1 MSILDYVPSGYK
13 LRDLQKDALLD
24 IEASWAS
31 HDVIVL
37 RADVGTGKS
46 LILRTVAAWVAS
58 FDKSC
63 AIITPRVA
71 LQEQYTESFKS
82 TPSLKGA
89 ARYKCSTKGIRNC
102 GEMKLVTDTYC
113 PDCPYSKVRKKVQS
127 SRVAIFNFQSYLYSK
142 DPRDVMLLDEAHTL
156 FDQISEQNTLNL
168 WKSRYDFPTDAKN
181 MASILLWL
189 EGVDRQIAKEI
200 SALSAEISSLLKE
213 GRQKSDILDVALSFE
228 KLMQEQNRLRRVYNQ
243 LKYKDSDLF
252 IEESEDFYRGRKQ
265 KLLRIRP
272 KSLENSFNPLLLG
285 KTRKLILASATIDP
299 IYIKKL
305 GLAQKRIKLL
315 DYPSPFEPEDQPIV
329 IDYVGNMSFKYRS
342 KNLPKMAE
350 KIVATREKHLD
361 TKGIVHV
368 TYGMANDLKAL
379 LADKLW
385 IVWHDEKNKEE
396 KLKFFKNEADKG
408 TVFVASG
415 MQMGTDLPGPDFG
428 WQAVGRI
435 MYPNMSDKLIAH
447 WYKHDPAWITWLTY
461 SDLVQS
467 CGRINRYY
475 GDKGTTYIWDSC
487 LGNPTKKRWGLYQ
500 EAQKYKYIRD
510 SFKNRILWSK
520 Q

>member
-63 AIITPRVA
+63 EIITPRVA

-89 ARYKCSTKGIRNC
+89 ARYKCSTKGIKNC

-200 SALSAEISSLLKE
+200 SA
-213 GRQKSDILDVALSFE
+213 
-228 KLMQEQNRLRRVYNQ
+228 
-243 LKYKDSDLF
+243 
-252 IEESEDFYRGRKQ
+252 
-265 KLLRIRP
+265 
-272 KSLENSFNPLLLG
+272 
-285 KTRKLILASATIDP
+285 
-299 IYIKKL
+299 
-305 GLAQKRIKLL
+305 
-315 DYPSPFEPEDQPIV
+315 
-329 IDYVGNMSFKYRS
+329 
-342 KNLPKMAE
+342 
-350 KIVATREKHLD
+350 
-361 TKGIVHV
+361 
-368 TYGMANDLKAL
+368 
-379 LADKLW
+379 
-385 IVWHDEKNKEE
+385 
-396 KLKFFKNEADKG
+396 
-408 TVFVASG
+408 
-415 MQMGTDLPGPDFG
+415 
-428 WQAVGRI
+428 
-435 MYPNMSDKLIAH
+435 
-447 WYKHDPAWITWLTY
+447 
-461 SDLVQS
+461 
-467 CGRINRYY
+467 
-475 GDKGTTYIWDSC
+475 
-487 LGNPTKKRWGLYQ
+487 
-500 EAQKYKYIRD
+500 
-510 SFKNRILWSK
+510 
-520 Q
+520 